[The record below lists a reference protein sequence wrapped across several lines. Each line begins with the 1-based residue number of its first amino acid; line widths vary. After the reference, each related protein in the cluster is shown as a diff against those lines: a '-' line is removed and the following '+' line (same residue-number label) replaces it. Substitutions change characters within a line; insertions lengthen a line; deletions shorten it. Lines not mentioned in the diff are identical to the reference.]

1 MGNGIQLTVAGLIE
15 DAFDGKKIAQISS
28 GNQHSLALDE
38 DGNVYAWGYAGYAR
52 LGLGDQKDQLVPTL
66 VPQFS
71 DSNPKRR
78 AETIICGPTSAL
90 IVVNRSNFLQTPL
103 SLTDSSCSTWRAS
116 GSSRET
122 AQPDHL
128 TRRSSL

>member
-1 MGNGIQLTVAGLIE
+1 MIE
-15 DAFDGKKIAQISS
+15 DTFEGKKIAQISS

-78 AETIICGPTSAL
+78 AETVICGPTSKLFGTAYL
-90 IVVNRSNFLQTPL
+90 NSSQTPL
-103 SLTDSSCSTWRAS
+103 SSTASRCSTWRAS
-116 GSSRET
+116 GS
-122 AQPDHL
+122 
-128 TRRSSL
+128 